1 MPIQKDKQNE
11 NLKCLQRQFYGL
23 NCVPSP
29 KDIPFI
35 SLCDIFGN
43 RVFIKVLKLHSWI
56 LSTFKKC
63 FSLDLYRYANSP
75 TRSIGKDSKLR
86 TMRKVLGEA
95 LVVEGTL

>member
-63 FSLDLYRYANSP
+63 FSLS
-75 TRSIGKDSKLR
+75 SIITLSITLLEYLKLP
-86 TMRKVLGEA
+86 L
-95 LVVEGTL
+95 L

>member
-56 LSTFKKC
+56 LSTLKNV
-63 FSLDLYRYANSP
+63 SLWTYTGMQIHP
-75 TRSIGKDSKLR
+75 QGP
-86 TMRKVLGEA
+86 
-95 LVVEGTL
+95 

>member
-11 NLKCLQRQFYGL
+11 KFKFLQRQFYGL
-23 NCVPSP
+23 NCVPSS

-56 LSTFKKC
+56 LSMLKKYV
-63 FSLDLYRYANSP
+63 SLWTY
-75 TRSIGKDSKLR
+75 TG
-86 TMRKVLGEA
+86 M
-95 LVVEGTL
+95 